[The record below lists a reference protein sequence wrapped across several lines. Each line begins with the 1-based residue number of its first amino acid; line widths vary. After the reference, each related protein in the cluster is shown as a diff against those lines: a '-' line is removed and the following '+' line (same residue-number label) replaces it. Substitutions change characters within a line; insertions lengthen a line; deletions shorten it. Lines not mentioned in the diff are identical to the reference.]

1 MLVTSNGLGLRER
14 RLGRG
19 EAQADR
25 ELGRP
30 RRCRSE
36 PDAARLLTV
45 PGVGPITA
53 CAILA
58 GVPDM
63 KGFRS
68 GRDFAAWLGLV
79 PRQNSTGGKTKL
91 GSITKMGDRTIR

>member
-1 MLVTSNGLGLRER
+1 VLVDQLVELHKQINKM
-14 RLGRG
+14 
-19 EAQADR
+19 EAAMV
-25 ELGRP
+25 

-68 GRDFAAWLGLV
+68 GRDLARPRSATELDR
-79 PRQNSTGGKTKL
+79 RQNQAGQHHQDG
-91 GSITKMGDRTIR
+91 